1 MTSPPPRVPLDV
13 WLKLGAPLFLVA
25 LALLI
30 WIEPWL
36 PGADWIAQNLGPTAV
51 LRFAVGFGFLY
62 LALTILEQRRLG
74 SLFRQVLEQFKRF
87 HAQQN
92 PKAAES
98 AARLDAVAMLITA
111 LDGANTEVAENAY
124 RHLIR
129 LTGADLGKDVA
140 AWRGWLAQARQ
151 RTGGAPPTD

>member
-1 MTSPPPRVPLDV
+1 MTATPPKVPLDV

-36 PGADWIAQNLGPTAV
+36 PGADWIARNLGPTAV

-87 HAQQN
+87 HTQQN

-111 LDGANTEVAENAY
+111 LEGTDAEVAENAH
-124 RHLIR
+124 RHLVR

-140 AWRGWLAQARQ
+140 AWRSWLAQARKQ
-151 RTGGAPPTD
+151 AGGATMAD

>member
-1 MTSPPPRVPLDV
+1 MTSTPPRVPLDV

-36 PGADWIAQNLGPTAV
+36 PGADWIERNLGQTAV

-87 HAQQN
+87 HSQQN
-92 PKAAES
+92 PKTAES

-111 LDGANTEVAENAY
+111 LGGTDTEVAENAH
-124 RHLIR
+124 RHLVR
-129 LTGADLGKDVA
+129 LTGTDLGKDAA

-151 RTGGAPPTD
+151 QSGGAPTTD